1 MTRTYRLSLISGLL
15 AGYIVLAAL
24 FYTLSSEPGA
34 AAADLVPMFLVGA
47 IGIAVLYLSPSPKG
61 DATSVAGRF
70 LTWVTGCGQR
80 LSGWQFAALV
90 AAGFTF
96 GVLLSKLLR
105 LVA

>member
-1 MTRTYRLSLISGLL
+1 MTRTYRISLISGLL
-15 AGYIVLAAL
+15 AGYIILAAL
-24 FYTLSSEPGA
+24 FYTLSPEPSA
-34 AAADLVPMFLVGA
+34 TAADLLPMFIVGA

-61 DATSVAGRF
+61 DAANAAGRF

-90 AAGFTF
+90 AAGFTL
-96 GVLLSKLLR
+96 GILISKLVR